1 MLHAWPCPGA
11 SGRLSTMPPAGDTKA
26 SEHLGKTNGV
36 KLRAFMTLDFTFF
49 FYTNGIFIKKYIDFL
64 LQVPG

>member
-49 FYTNGIFIKKYIDFL
+49 FYKFQADVDAAGTRTTM
-64 LQVPG
+64 